1 MTNKLNIMDGLQI
14 MKRKRSYS
22 RVTREALSILG
33 KLIRLG
39 RAKHGMT
46 AQDLADRASVSRTTL
61 QNIEKGRPGTE
72 IGTVFEVAALVGV
85 RLFDAGDRSTLAA
98 QKALLEERLAL
109 LPQAVRPSVRKV
121 DDDF

>member
-1 MTNKLNIMDGLQI
+1 MTNKLNIMGAVQV

-39 RAKHGMT
+39 RAKQGMT
-46 AQDLADRASVSRTTL
+46 AQDLADRAGVSRTTL
-61 QNIEKGRPGTE
+61 QSIEKGRPGTE
-72 IGTVFEVAALVGV
+72 IGTVFEVAALIGV
-85 RLFDAGDRSTLAA
+85 RLFDASDRSTLAV
-98 QKALLEERLAL
+98 QKALLEERLTL